1 MFLFAGLSKVIVLNI
16 DAVLFTP
23 LWSVKLTSC
32 QLRRWDWMSCMCGF
46 ARVCMTHWWWASR
59 ELLLCF
65 AKPTPQAVR
74 VSKHRSQEKDTIA
87 RRRSWITVPL
97 VDSNAGTRYLS
108 CILLAIIDIRCLL
121 RCCWQRTHYI
131 NTKHQ
136 LHMTSCSCINYTL
149 LFLSNG
155 HLNLLEGHNNIS
167 TLKSLEGFPRN
178 IGTLLPIRQANRKK
192 HCVLLYVCIC

>member
-1 MFLFAGLSKVIVLNI
+1 MINYCIYFSACVFLFAGLSKVIVLNI

-32 QLRRWDWMSCMCGF
+32 QLRRWDWMLCMCGF

-74 VSKHRSQEKDTIA
+74 VSKHRSQEKNTIA

-97 VDSNAGTRYLS
+97 VDRNAGTRYLS

-131 NTKHQ
+131 YNEIFHKWKAC
-136 LHMTSCSCINYTL
+136 LNTSCTWLVTAALIT
-149 LFLSNG
+149 
-155 HLNLLEGHNNIS
+155 
-167 TLKSLEGFPRN
+167 
-178 IGTLLPIRQANRKK
+178 
-192 HCVLLYVCIC
+192 HCFFKQWPFEFTGGAQ